1 MSDRVSLQGR
11 IQPPGL
17 DLKSREL
24 ATVAALTAMANAA
37 PQLKVHIHGAMN
49 VGASRQEIL
58 EVIIPVRITKAQ
70 ARLVSAGLKRI
81 VAAYAQYQHRGSSEH
96 AFFYFQHELTFNG
109 KVMNKLGLFDRDHMT
124 DILNLSI
131 ITTAKRSQHVIRV
144 TYFQLAAA
152 ILAVRINEDF
162 RRHKEMRKATATEAR
177 LIKSTIN
184 SLERELKRARRI
196 YVSTNGEFG
205 LHRRRHMWRL
215 HIKWIRTHL
224 TYYQPQPLKNQLR
237 RVRRRIIEDIEA
249 IAREGL
255 ATEGYETP
263 APNELRRLVR
273 LALRY

>member
-1 MSDRVSLQGR
+1 MSESL
-11 IQPPGL
+11 
-17 DLKSREL
+17 S
-24 ATVAALTAMANAA
+24 
-37 PQLKVHIHGAMN
+37 
-49 VGASRQEIL
+49 
-58 EVIIPVRITKAQ
+58 IPVRITKAQ

-273 LALRY
+273 LALRYTRRGRNGWSVPSLRNRHHRWAATGYLAEFITERTKLRQINPKDQDHDEE